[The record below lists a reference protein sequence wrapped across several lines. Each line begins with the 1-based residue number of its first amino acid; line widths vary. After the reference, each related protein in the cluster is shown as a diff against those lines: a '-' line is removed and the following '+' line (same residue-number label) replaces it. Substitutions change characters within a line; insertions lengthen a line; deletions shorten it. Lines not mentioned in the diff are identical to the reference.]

1 MRSRRTIAMA
11 PLPGA
16 ALPRAAQPRAQLPL
30 AALLLAALLLR
41 AIVPVGL
48 MPSAVADGGFLTL
61 CPERFGS
68 AAITALLG
76 ESAHHV
82 HHHHGVAAD
91 QDPASN
97 PERCAL
103 GEGLA
108 SAVAVDAPALELLAL
123 APAVFDRPV
132 TLRTP
137 DQPARQGYQ
146 ARAPPARHSA

>member
-1 MRSRRTIAMA
+1 MRSRRTITMA

-16 ALPRAAQPRAQLPL
+16 DLPRAALPRAQLPL
-30 AALLLAALLLR
+30 AALLLA
-41 AIVPVGL
+41 
-48 MPSAVADGGFLTL
+48 
-61 CPERFGS
+61 
-68 AAITALLG
+68 ALLG

-132 TLRTP
+132 TPRTP

-146 ARAPPARHSA
+146 ARAPPARHHSA